1 MAEFY
6 LYILYSD
13 TRDKYYVGSCDSL
26 ERRLADHN
34 AGRSSFT
41 RTGKP
46 WKLKYHEIYKSRSE
60 ARSRELEVKKK
71 KSRKYI
77 EYLIS
82 EAG

>member
-1 MAEFY
+1 MQEFY
-6 LYILYSD
+6 VYILFSHS
-13 TRDKYYVGSCDSL
+13 RDKYYVGSCDDL

-34 AGRSSFT
+34 TGRSTYT

-46 WKLKYHEIYKSRSE
+46 WELKYHEIYPSRSE
-60 ARSRELEVKKK
+60 ARQRENEIKKK

-82 EAG
+82 SVG